1 MSELIIG
8 NEQDKEVLTPELN
21 ELFEAVCNK
30 ALELEEC
37 DFDAEISIT
46 LVDNEAIR
54 EINREQR
61 GIDSVTDVLS
71 FPMLEF
77 DKDTADAEFDYDGDM
92 VMLGD
97 IVISLERARE
107 QAREYNHSFKR
118 EVAFLIAHSMLHLLG
133 YDHVTSKEDERIMFE
148 KQDRILNE
156 LNITREN

>member
-1 MSELIIG
+1 MAELIIE
-8 NEQDKEVLTPELN
+8 NEQDREEVTPELYA
-21 ELFEAVCNK
+21 LLKTVCEK
-30 ALELEEC
+30 VLEFEEC

-46 LVDNEAIR
+46 LVDNDAIR

-61 GIDSVTDVLS
+61 GIDKATDVLS

-77 DKDTADAEFDYDGDM
+77 DDDVADARFDYDGDM

-107 QAREYNHSFKR
+107 QAREYNHSFTR
-118 EVAFLIAHSMLHLLG
+118 EVAFLAVHSMLHLLG
-133 YDHVTSKEDERIMFE
+133 YDHVDSVDDERIMFE